1 MTTAVWQCEPRSHK
15 RNKAGT
21 PLPGRP
27 PSIAVPH
34 RPASLAL
41 CPCGHSA
48 SFRRRASSFV
58 RGVCLESAALLLAA
72 ALGGRTRCVRLAV
85 RRACACCCPVA
96 AAIAVAARALRLSC
110 CQACLRCAVR
120 ARLPRA
126 HARWVQPEAPRK
138 QGKPGESRRLRRQS
152 TLVSSNISA

>member
-85 RRACACCCPVA
+85 RRACACCCPVGA
-96 AAIAVAARALRLSC
+96 AVAAAACALRL
-110 CQACLRCAVR
+110 LRCRACVPCEVR
-120 ARLPRA
+120 ARRLHACALPPFAAALLLYRNGVTPWRPLECNSYFA
-126 HARWVQPEAPRK
+126 
-138 QGKPGESRRLRRQS
+138 
-152 TLVSSNISA
+152 